1 MAGTPTFRAASASDG
16 VSHRRLD
23 PQPPQDK
30 LQEVGMRLTVTSVV
44 ATGSAIDELGQLG
57 AVQIIAKLAAAT
69 VRRDSNLPAGIPDLT
84 QKGFRAPKRVYTFQI
99 VALEVVT

>member
-1 MAGTPTFRAASASDG
+1 
-16 VSHRRLD
+16 
-23 PQPPQDK
+23 
-30 LQEVGMRLTVTSVV
+30 MRLTVTSVV

-84 QKGFRAPKRVYTFQI
+84 QNGFRAPKRVYTFQI
-99 VALEVVT
+99 VALEVVTLPGYELLTFVWRKPGRARLAGGRGPLAAAGSP